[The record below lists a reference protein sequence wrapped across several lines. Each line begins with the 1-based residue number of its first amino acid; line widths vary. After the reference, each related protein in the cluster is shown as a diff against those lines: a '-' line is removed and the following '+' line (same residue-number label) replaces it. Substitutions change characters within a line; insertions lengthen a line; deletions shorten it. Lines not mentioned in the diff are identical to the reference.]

1 MKMRLPSLAILLLVS
16 MPGISRATD
25 KVVHLAFNNA
35 VVAATQSGK
44 LDGSVKFY
52 LADIK
57 PAGQATVL
65 KTVTVEKKTNAFGK
79 QDQVSCDWALQSA
92 LISLQGDAKEVG
104 ADAVVD
110 IVSDYDNEYRDNE
123 KYECHVGFLMSGVV
137 LKAKLAKLQP

>member
-1 MKMRLPSLAILLLVS
+1 MKTKFPALAILLLVS
-16 MPGISRATD
+16 VPGISLATD
-25 KVVHLAFNNA
+25 KVVHFAFNNA

-57 PAGQATVL
+57 PDGQATVV

-79 QDQVSCDWALQSA
+79 QDQVTCDWALQSA
-92 LISLQGDAKEVG
+92 LISLQEDAKEVG
-104 ADAVVD
+104 ANAVVD
-110 IVSDYDNEYRDNE
+110 IISDYDNEYRDNE

>member
-1 MKMRLPSLAILLLVS
+1 MKTKLSGLAILLLAS
-16 MPGISRATD
+16 MPGISLATD
-25 KVVHLAFNNA
+25 KVVHLAFNDA

-52 LADIK
+52 LGDIK
-57 PAGQATVL
+57 PEGQATVL
-65 KTVTVEKKTNAFGK
+65 KIVTIEKKTNAFGK

-92 LISLQGDAKEVG
+92 LISLQDDAKEVG
-104 ADAVVD
+104 ANAVVD
-110 IVSDYDNEYRDNE
+110 IVSDYDNEYRDNQ

>member
-1 MKMRLPSLAILLLVS
+1 MKTKLFALTMLLLAS
-16 MPGISRATD
+16 MPGVTHATD
-25 KVVHLAFNNA
+25 KVVHFAFNNA

-57 PAGQATVL
+57 PDGQPTVL
-65 KTVTVEKKTNAFGK
+65 KTITVEKKTNAFGK

-92 LISLQGDAKEVG
+92 LISLQEDAKEVG
-104 ADAVVD
+104 ANAVVD
-110 IVSDYDNEYRDNE
+110 IISDYDNEYRDNE

>member
-1 MKMRLPSLAILLLVS
+1 MKTKLFALTILLFAS

-25 KVVHLAFNNA
+25 KVVHFAFNNA

-65 KTVTVEKKTNAFGK
+65 KTITIEKKTNAFGK

-92 LISLQGDAKEVG
+92 LISLQDDAKEVG
-104 ADAVVD
+104 ANAVVD

>member
-1 MKMRLPSLAILLLVS
+1 MKTKLFALTMLLLAS
-16 MPGISRATD
+16 MPGVTHATD
-25 KVVHLAFNNA
+25 KVVHFAFNNA

-57 PAGQATVL
+57 PDGQATVL
-65 KTVTVEKKTNAFGK
+65 KTITVEKKTNAFGK

-92 LISLQGDAKEVG
+92 LISLQDDAKEVG
-104 ADAVVD
+104 ANAVVD
-110 IVSDYDNEYRDNE
+110 IISDYDNEYRDNE

>member
-1 MKMRLPSLAILLLVS
+1 MKTKLFGLAILLLAS
-16 MPGISRATD
+16 MPAISFATD

-52 LADIK
+52 LADIQ

-65 KTVTVEKKTNAFGK
+65 KTVTIEKKTNAFGK

-92 LISLQGDAKEVG
+92 LISLQDDAKEVG
-104 ADAVVD
+104 ANAVVD

>member
-1 MKMRLPSLAILLLVS
+1 MKTKFPALAILLLVS
-16 MPGISRATD
+16 VPGISLATD
-25 KVVHLAFNNA
+25 KVVHFAFNNA

-57 PAGQATVL
+57 PDGQATVV

-92 LISLQGDAKEVG
+92 LISLQEDAKEVG
-104 ADAVVD
+104 ANAVVD
-110 IVSDYDNEYRDNE
+110 IISDYDNEYRDNE

>member
-1 MKMRLPSLAILLLVS
+1 MKTKLFALTMLLLAS
-16 MPGISRATD
+16 MPGVTHAAD
-25 KVVHLAFNNA
+25 KVVHFAFNNA

-57 PAGQATVL
+57 PDGQPTVL
-65 KTVTVEKKTNAFGK
+65 KTITVEKKTNAFGK

-92 LISLQGDAKEVG
+92 LISLQEDAKEVG
-104 ADAVVD
+104 ANAVVD
-110 IVSDYDNEYRDNE
+110 IISDYDNEYRDNE

>member
-1 MKMRLPSLAILLLVS
+1 
-16 MPGISRATD
+16 
-25 KVVHLAFNNA
+25 
-35 VVAATQSGK
+35 
-44 LDGSVKFY
+44 
-52 LADIK
+52 
-57 PAGQATVL
+57 VL
-65 KTVTVEKKTNAFGK
+65 KTITVEKKTNAFGK

-92 LISLQGDAKEVG
+92 LISLQDDAKQAG

>member
-1 MKMRLPSLAILLLVS
+1 MKTKLPGLAILLLAS
-16 MPGISRATD
+16 MPGISLATD

-57 PAGQATVL
+57 PAGQASVL
-65 KTVTVEKKTNAFGK
+65 KSVTVEKKTNAFGK

-92 LISLQGDAKEVG
+92 LISLQDDAKEVG

-110 IVSDYDNEYRDNE
+110 IVSDYDNEYRDNQN
-123 KYECHVGFLMSGVV
+123 YECHVGFLMSGVV